1 MPGPETRAVALGEVN
16 PHVYLLLAIALLPQ
30 NVRSSRL
37 TVAGT

>member
-1 MPGPETRAVALGEVN
+1 VPGPETRADALGEVN
-16 PHVYLLLAIALLPQ
+16 PHVYLLIATALLPQ